1 MVSYIKKRW
10 DCHTT
15 LPSSSISLIIMDSRS
30 LSILSSLRATA
41 ALSLV
46 ESQHAGHL
54 ESFEL
59 DAYVACNVARADT
72 MRLYYEL
79 WTLRKI
85 DCLSEFEVMW
95 AVETPEGDVARASMI
110 PKEAALQLS
119 YTSLGA
125 AEYRSFDLT
134 RDWARFELT
143 RLREAANLLP
153 VGGCNH

>member
-1 MVSYIKKRW
+1 
-10 DCHTT
+10 
-15 LPSSSISLIIMDSRS
+15 MDPRS

-54 ESFEL
+54 ASFAL
-59 DAYVACNVARADT
+59 DAYVACNVARAET

-79 WTLRKI
+79 WSLRKTAF
-85 DCLSEFEVMW
+85 LSESDVRW
-95 AVETPEGDVARASMI
+95 AVETPEGDLARVSMI

-125 AEYRSFDLT
+125 AEYRLFDLT

-143 RLREAANLLP
+143 RLREAANILP
-153 VGGCNH
+153 V

>member
-1 MVSYIKKRW
+1 MSYIKKW
-10 DCHTT
+10 GSVCVLSDPT
-15 LPSSSISLIIMDSRS
+15 PPLIGMDSRS

-46 ESQHAGHL
+46 ETQHAGHL

-85 DCLSEFEVMW
+85 AFLSESEVMW
-95 AVETPEGDVARASMI
+95 AVETPEGDLARASMI
-110 PKEAALQLS
+110 PTEAALQLS

-125 AEYRSFDLT
+125 AEYRLFDLT

-153 VGGCNH
+153 V